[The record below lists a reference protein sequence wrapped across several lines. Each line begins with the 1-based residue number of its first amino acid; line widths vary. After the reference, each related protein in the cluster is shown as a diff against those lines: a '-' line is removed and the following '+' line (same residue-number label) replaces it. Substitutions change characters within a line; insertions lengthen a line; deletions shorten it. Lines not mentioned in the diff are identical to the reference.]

1 MNDDEQLD
9 PRIVAALRDL
19 PAASNEIRDAHIA
32 EALAYVSP
40 SVTRRSPRRWL
51 AVAAALAVF
60 AGGAAIG
67 RGTRTSGTEVTAS
80 PGSSNPIKNVTP
92 DLLCRTYADSG
103 MVGQYFLGNEQREV
117 WASNGELF
125 VYVSS
130 TCKELATFT
139 IADAPSS
146 EFVCLPSIANAT
158 DSIIGGYTM
167 GNAYRVLVNT
177 PTDILEFSGR
187 SCSQLTKYPQ
197 P

>member
-1 MNDDEQLD
+1 MSDDEQLD

-40 SVTRRSPRRWL
+40 SIARRSSRRWL

-117 WASNGELF
+117 WASNGDLF
-125 VYVSS
+125 VYVSG

>member
-40 SVTRRSPRRWL
+40 SIARRSSRRWL

>member
-1 MNDDEQLD
+1 VSDDEQLD

-19 PAASNEIRDAHIA
+19 PATSNEIRDAHIA
-32 EALAYVSP
+32 EALTYVSP
-40 SVTRRSPRRWL
+40 SVSRRSPRRWL

-60 AGGAAIG
+60 AGGVAIG
-67 RGTRTSGTEVTAS
+67 RGTRTSGTEVAAS

-92 DLLCRTYADSG
+92 DSKCRGYADSG
-103 MVGQYFLGNEQREV
+103 KVGQYFLGNEQREV
-117 WASNGELF
+117 WASNGDLF

-130 TCKELATFT
+130 TCKKMTTFT
-139 IADAPSS
+139 IADAPAS
-146 EFVCLPSIANAT
+146 ELVCLPSIANAT

-187 SCSQLTKYPQ
+187 SCSQLIKYPQ

>member
-1 MNDDEQLD
+1 MSDDEQLD

>member
-1 MNDDEQLD
+1 MSDDEQLD

-139 IADAPSS
+139 IVDAPSS

>member
-1 MNDDEQLD
+1 MSDDEQLD

-40 SVTRRSPRRWL
+40 SVARRSPRRWL

-60 AGGAAIG
+60 AGGVAVG
-67 RGTRTSGTEVTAS
+67 RGTRSSGTEVVES
-80 PGSSNPIKNVTP
+80 PGGSNPIKNVTP
-92 DLLCRTYADSG
+92 DSKCRGYADSG
-103 MVGQYFLGNEQREV
+103 KVGQYFLGNELREV
-117 WASNGELF
+117 WASNGDLF
-125 VYVSS
+125 VYVSG

>member
-1 MNDDEQLD
+1 MSDDEQLD

-40 SVTRRSPRRWL
+40 SVARRSPRRWL

-60 AGGAAIG
+60 AGGAAVG
-67 RGTRTSGTEVTAS
+67 RGTRSSGTEVTAS

>member
-1 MNDDEQLD
+1 MSDDEQLD

-177 PTDILEFSGR
+177 PSDILEFSGR

>member
-1 MNDDEQLD
+1 MSDDQQLD

-19 PAASNEIRDAHIA
+19 PAASNAVRDAHIA

-40 SVTRRSPRRWL
+40 SIARTSPRRWL

-67 RGTRTSGTEVTAS
+67 RGTKTSGTEIAAS
-80 PGSSNPIKNVTP
+80 PGSSNPIKNVSPGAACPTS
-92 DLLCRTYADSG
+92 TDSVK
-103 MVGQYFLGNEQREV
+103 VGQYFLGNEQREV
-117 WASNGELF
+117 WASNGDLF

-130 TCKELATFT
+130 TCKKMATFT
-139 IADAPSS
+139 IADAPASDL
-146 EFVCLPSIANAT
+146 VCLPSIANAT

-167 GNAYRVLVNT
+167 GDAYRVLVNT
-177 PTDILEFSGR
+177 PTDILEFSGD

>member
-1 MNDDEQLD
+1 M
-9 PRIVAALRDL
+9 
-19 PAASNEIRDAHIA
+19 
-32 EALAYVSP
+32 SP
-40 SVTRRSPRRWL
+40 SVSRRSPRRWL

-67 RGTRTSGTEVTAS
+67 RVTRTSGTEVAAS

-92 DLLCRTYADSG
+92 DSQCRGYADSG
-103 MVGQYFLGNEQREV
+103 KVGQYFLGNEQREV
-117 WASNGELF
+117 WASNGDLF
-125 VYVSS
+125 VYVSG

-139 IADAPSS
+139 IADAPAS
-146 EFVCLPSIANAT
+146 ELVCLPSIANAT

>member
-1 MNDDEQLD
+1 MSDDEQLD

-40 SVTRRSPRRWL
+40 SIARRSSRRWL

>member
-1 MNDDEQLD
+1 MSDDEQLD

-19 PAASNEIRDAHIA
+19 SPASNEIRDAHIA
-32 EALAYVSP
+32 EALSHISP
-40 SVTRRSPRRWL
+40 SVSQRSPRRWL

-67 RGTRTSGTEVTAS
+67 RGTRTSGTEVAAS

-92 DLLCRTYADSG
+92 DSQCRTSADSG
-103 MVGQYFLGNEQREV
+103 KVGQYFLGNEQREV
-117 WASNGELF
+117 WASNGLLF

-139 IADAPSS
+139 IADAPTS
-146 EFVCLPSIANAT
+146 ELVCLPSIANAT

-167 GNAYRVLVNT
+167 DNAYRILVNT

>member
-1 MNDDEQLD
+1 MSDDEQLD

-40 SVTRRSPRRWL
+40 SVARRSPRRWL

-60 AGGAAIG
+60 AGGVAVG
-67 RGTRTSGTEVTAS
+67 RGTRSSGTEVTAS

>member
-1 MNDDEQLD
+1 MSDDEQLD

-32 EALAYVSP
+32 ESLAYVSP
-40 SVTRRSPRRWL
+40 SIARRSSRRWL

-67 RGTRTSGTEVTAS
+67 RGTSTSGTEVTAS

-117 WASNGELF
+117 WASNGDLF